1 MQCFSFIGC
10 VLSIVTADVLSK
22 QIKSMP
28 EFSSLQ
34 RIINCASS
42 RPDMIHEAS
51 KVLLKCFHEFAR
63 VCCQQHLPRF
73 ICHRSTCNLTSCVLA
88 FCLIELFI
96 NLLLVFWLQPLLGM
110 TNRASF
116 PEPWLKSSNCWTRMT
131 SLTSPSA
138 CRTWRFTKRSSETF
152 WKLRRP
158 VKT

>member
-1 MQCFSFIGC
+1 M
-10 VLSIVTADVLSK
+10 SIVTADVLSK

-34 RIINCASS
+34 HIINWASS
-42 RPDMIHEAS
+42 RPDMIHKAS
-51 KVLLKCFHEFAR
+51 KGFVCVFLKCLHEFAHL
-63 VCCQQHLPRF
+63 CCQQHLPRF
-73 ICHRSTCNLTSCVLA
+73 ICHRSTCNLRSCVLA

-96 NLLLVFWLQPLLGM
+96 NLLLVFWPQPLLGM

-116 PEPWLKSSNCWTRMT
+116 PEPWLRSSNCWTRMT
-131 SLTSPSA
+131 SLTSPSE

-152 WKLRRP
+152 WKLRQP